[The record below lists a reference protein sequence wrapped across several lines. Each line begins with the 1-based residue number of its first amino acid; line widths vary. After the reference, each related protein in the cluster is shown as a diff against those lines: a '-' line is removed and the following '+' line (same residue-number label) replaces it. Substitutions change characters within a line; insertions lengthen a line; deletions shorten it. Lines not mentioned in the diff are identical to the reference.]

1 MQPDNNSQP
10 WQMQGNP
17 MQSPSQSTSMVRR
30 LGMFLG
36 LAAFGASCAA
46 IAIYASPGQAVPKAT
61 TPTVSV
67 ALPDPVIATTPE
79 PPSQKWIAAAPGR
92 VEPRS
97 GQIRIG
103 TGIPGRVLEVAV
115 ATNDRIIEGEVLIRL
130 EDKEARAR
138 LTSAEAEVA
147 ARKRERDAQP
157 GTAGR
162 EDVRKAED
170 DVFAAERAVTNARFA
185 LDAVLA
191 ADRKSPGSPQAL
203 LQARKQVAEAK
214 DKLRKEHTA
223 FAVAHAKTKA
233 PAPNRLEAALIA
245 ARAELTT
252 AEELVDKSRIRAP
265 LTGSVLQV
273 NAKSGELVAPS
284 PEAAA
289 DRDGRPDRDPRA
301 RRGRRAGCRQDQARA
316 EGLRA
321 QQRLPQPRLRGQGD
335 GASTVARHPAH
346 GLARRPAGH
355 RCRGDGSH
363 DRPGRLRAAA
373 ARHARRRLL
382 PLTGLT

>member
-17 MQSPSQSTSMVRR
+17 MQSPSQSSGIVRR

-36 LAAFGASCAA
+36 LAAFGAACAA

-67 ALPDPVIATTPE
+67 ALPDPVTTTTPE
-79 PPSQKWIAAAPGR
+79 PPAQKWIAAAPGR

-103 TGIPGRVLEVAV
+103 TGIPGRVLEIAV

-170 DVFAAERAVTNARFA
+170 AVFAAERAVTNARFA

-214 DKLRKEHTA
+214 DKLRQEHVV
-223 FAVAHAKTKA
+223 FAAAHAKTKA
-233 PAPNRLEAALIA
+233 PAPNRLEAGLIA

-273 NAKSGELVAPS
+273 NAKPGELVAPS
-284 PEAAA
+284 PEQPLIVMGDLTVIRVRAEVDEQDVAKIKLGQKA
-289 DRDGRPDRDPRA
+289 FVRSNAYPNRDFEGKVTELAPSLGIPRMGSRGA
-301 RRGRRAGCRQDQARA
+301 RRATDVEVMEVMIDL
-316 EGLRA
+316 EGSV
-321 QQRLPQPRLRGQGD
+321 P
-335 GASTVARHPAH
+335 
-346 GLARRPAGH
+346 
-355 RCRGDGSH
+355 
-363 DRPGRLRAAA
+363 
-373 ARHARRRLL
+373 LL
-382 PLTGLT
+382 PGMRADAFFR

>member
-1 MQPDNNSQP
+1 MQSENNSQP

-17 MQSPSQSTSMVRR
+17 MQSPSQSTSIVRR

-61 TPTVSV
+61 TSTVSV

-79 PPSQKWIAAAPGR
+79 TPSQKWIAAAPGR

-103 TGIPGRVLEVAV
+103 TGLPGRVLEVAV

-138 LTSAEAEVA
+138 LTSAEAEVS

-233 PAPNRLEAALIA
+233 PAPNRLEAGLIA

-273 NAKSGELVAPS
+273 NAKPGELVAPS
-284 PEAAA
+284 PEQPLIVMGDLTVIRVRAEVDEQDVAKIKLGQKA
-289 DRDGRPDRDPRA
+289 FVRSNAYPNREFEGKVTELAPSLGIPRMGSRGA
-301 RRGRRAGCRQDQARA
+301 RRATDVEVMEVMIDL
-316 EGLRA
+316 EGSV
-321 QQRLPQPRLRGQGD
+321 P
-335 GASTVARHPAH
+335 
-346 GLARRPAGH
+346 
-355 RCRGDGSH
+355 
-363 DRPGRLRAAA
+363 
-373 ARHARRRLL
+373 LL
-382 PLTGLT
+382 PGMRADAFFR

>member
-1 MQPDNNSQP
+1 
-10 WQMQGNP
+10 
-17 MQSPSQSTSMVRR
+17 
-30 LGMFLG
+30 
-36 LAAFGASCAA
+36 
-46 IAIYASPGQAVPKAT
+46 VPKAT
-61 TPTVSV
+61 TPTASV
-67 ALPDPVIATTPE
+67 ALPDPVTSTTPE

-103 TGIPGRVLEVAV
+103 TGIPGRVFSVAV
-115 ATNDRIIEGEVLIRL
+115 ATNDRVIEGEVLIRL
-130 EDKEARAR
+130 DDKEARAR

-170 DVFAAERAVTNARFA
+170 AVFAAERAVTNARFA

-214 DKLRKEHTA
+214 DKLRQEHAA
-223 FAVAHAKTKA
+223 FASAHAKAKA

-252 AEELVDKSRIRAP
+252 AEELLDKTRIRAP

-284 PEAAA
+284 PEQPLIVMGDLTVIRVRAEVDEQDVAKIKLGQKA
-289 DRDGRPDRDPRA
+289 FVRSNAYPNREFEGKVTELAPSLGLPRMGSRGA
-301 RRGRRAGCRQDQARA
+301 RRATDVEVMEVMIDL
-316 EGLRA
+316 EGSV
-321 QQRLPQPRLRGQGD
+321 P
-335 GASTVARHPAH
+335 
-346 GLARRPAGH
+346 
-355 RCRGDGSH
+355 
-363 DRPGRLRAAA
+363 
-373 ARHARRRLL
+373 LL
-382 PLTGLT
+382 PGMRADAFFR

>member
-17 MQSPSQSTSMVRR
+17 MQSPSQSTGIVRR

-36 LAAFGASCAA
+36 LAAFGAACAA

-61 TPTVSV
+61 TPAVSV
-67 ALPDPVIATTPE
+67 ALPDPVVATTPE
-79 PPSQKWIAAAPGR
+79 TPSQKWVAAAPGR

-115 ATNDRIIEGEVLIRL
+115 TTNDRIIEGEVLIRL

-147 ARKRERDAQP
+147 SRKRERDAQP

-170 DVFAAERAVTNARFA
+170 AVFAAERAVTNARFA

-214 DKLRKEHTA
+214 DKLRQEHIA
-223 FAVAHAKTKA
+223 FAAAHAKAKA
-233 PAPNRLEAALIA
+233 PAPNRLEAGLIA

-273 NAKSGELVAPS
+273 NAKPGELVAPS
-284 PEAAA
+284 PEQPLIVMGDLTVIRVRAEVDEQDVAKIKLGQKA
-289 DRDGRPDRDPRA
+289 FVRSNAYPNRDFEGKVTELAPSLGIPRMGSRGA
-301 RRGRRAGCRQDQARA
+301 RRATDVEVMEVMIDL
-316 EGLRA
+316 EGSV
-321 QQRLPQPRLRGQGD
+321 P
-335 GASTVARHPAH
+335 
-346 GLARRPAGH
+346 
-355 RCRGDGSH
+355 
-363 DRPGRLRAAA
+363 
-373 ARHARRRLL
+373 LL
-382 PLTGLT
+382 PGMRADAFFR

>member
-284 PEAAA
+284 PEAPLIVMGDLTVIRVRAEVDEQDVA
-289 DRDGRPDRDPRA
+289 KIKLGQKAFVRSNAYPNRDFEGKVTELAPSLGIPRMGSRGA
-301 RRGRRAGCRQDQARA
+301 RRATDVEVMEVMIDL
-316 EGLRA
+316 EGSV
-321 QQRLPQPRLRGQGD
+321 P
-335 GASTVARHPAH
+335 
-346 GLARRPAGH
+346 
-355 RCRGDGSH
+355 
-363 DRPGRLRAAA
+363 
-373 ARHARRRLL
+373 LL
-382 PLTGLT
+382 PGMRADAFFR

>member
-1 MQPDNNSQP
+1 
-10 WQMQGNP
+10 MQGNP
-17 MQSPSQSTSMVRR
+17 MQSPSQSTGMVRR
-30 LGMFLG
+30 LAMFLG
-36 LAAFGASCAA
+36 LAAFGAACAA
-46 IAIYASPGQAVPKAT
+46 VAIYASPGQAVPKAT

-67 ALPDPVIATTPE
+67 PLPDPVIATTPDT
-79 PPSQKWIAAAPGR
+79 PSQKWIAAAPGR

-103 TGIPGRVLEVAV
+103 TGIPGRVLDIAV

-157 GTAGR
+157 ATAGR

-170 DVFAAERAVTNARFA
+170 AVFAAERAVTNARFA

-214 DKLRKEHTA
+214 DKLRQEHIA
-223 FAVAHAKTKA
+223 FASAHAKAKA

-252 AEELVDKSRIRAP
+252 AEELLDKTRIRAP

-273 NAKSGELVAPS
+273 NAKPGELVAPS
-284 PEAAA
+284 PEQPLIVMGDLTVIRVRAEVDEQDVAKIKLGQKA
-289 DRDGRPDRDPRA
+289 FVRSNAYPNREFEGKVTELAPSLGIPRMGSRGA
-301 RRGRRAGCRQDQARA
+301 RRATDVEVMEVMIDL
-316 EGLRA
+316 EGSV
-321 QQRLPQPRLRGQGD
+321 P
-335 GASTVARHPAH
+335 
-346 GLARRPAGH
+346 
-355 RCRGDGSH
+355 
-363 DRPGRLRAAA
+363 
-373 ARHARRRLL
+373 LL
-382 PLTGLT
+382 PGMRADAFFR